1 MECSALV
8 EALQQCEFL
17 PRIVTMLAKSLH
29 RVLQL
34 APEPTIKSLRTLDA
48 TSIITHVMEQQK
60 KVHLLFKDIWSIIG
74 IRDCSF
80 YRSLRFPMLRYCRL
94 CNEDHLERLHGMSA
108 EELSFTF

>member
-1 MECSALV
+1 MQ
-8 EALQQCEFL
+8 ALQQCSFL

-60 KVHLLFKDIWSIIG
+60 KVLKRTESSKLLNYRFNDLLF
-74 IRDCSF
+74 F
-80 YRSLRFPMLRYCRL
+80 LA
-94 CNEDHLERLHGMSA
+94 GMFV
-108 EELSFTF
+108 EYITRVT